1 MKKIQEASRAVAEA
15 VKLCRPEIIPLY
27 PITPQT
33 HNVEALTEYIN
44 NGELDAI
51 AISVESEHSA
61 MSAAIGSSATGAR
74 TYTATAS
81 QGLALMNEVVYIAA
95 GMRLPIV
102 MMVANRALSAPINIW
117 NDHQD
122 EISVRDAGWIQFYV
136 ESTQEAVDTI
146 IQSFKIGEHQKVLL
160 PVMMGMDGF
169 TLSHVFE
176 NVDIPSQKEV
186 DNFLPKLKL
195 PFILDPKKPVT
206 MGPVGGPDSYMEIRK
221 NHQDAIIN
229 SKNIIKQVH
238 NEFKLKFGRG
248 YGDGTLECYKTND
261 AEKILVA
268 MGTIVGTSREVVDE
282 LREKG
287 EKVGLIKVRLFRPF
301 PFDELVKA
309 LEKSKNVIVLDR
321 NISLGNQ
328 GVLLDEIKSCMYGK
342 KTNIKGY
349 IVGLGGR
356 DVTKEHIKKAFNMV
370 DEKWL
375 M

>member
-1 MKKIQEASRAVAEA
+1 MKMIEEASRAVAEA
-15 VKLCRPEIIPLY
+15 VKLCKPKVIPLY

-33 HNVEALTEYIN
+33 HNVEALTEYVN
-44 NGELDAI
+44 NGELDATTI
-51 AISVESEHSA
+51 PVESEHSA
-61 MSAAIGSSATGAR
+61 MSAAIGSIATGVR

-146 IQSFKIGEHQKVLL
+146 IQSFKIGEHKDVLL
-160 PVMMGMDGF
+160 PVMMGVDGF

-176 NVDIPSQKEV
+176 NVDMPSQKEV
-186 DNFLPKLKL
+186 DAFLPKINL
-195 PFILDPKKPVT
+195 PFILDSKKPVT

-229 SKNIIKQVH
+229 SKKIIKQIH
-238 NEFKLKFGRG
+238 NEFKSKFGRG
-248 YGDGTLECYKTND
+248 YGDGTIECYKTND

-268 MGTIVGTSREVVDE
+268 MGTIVGTSRAVVDE
-282 LREKG
+282 LREQG
-287 EKVGLIKVRLFRPF
+287 EKVGLMKVRLFRPF
-301 PFDELVKA
+301 PCDEIVKV
-309 LEKSKNVIVLDR
+309 LEKAKNVIILDR

-342 KTNIKGY
+342 NTNIKGY
-349 IVGLGGR
+349 VVGLGGR
-356 DVTKEHIKKAFNMV
+356 DVTKQHIKKAFEMV